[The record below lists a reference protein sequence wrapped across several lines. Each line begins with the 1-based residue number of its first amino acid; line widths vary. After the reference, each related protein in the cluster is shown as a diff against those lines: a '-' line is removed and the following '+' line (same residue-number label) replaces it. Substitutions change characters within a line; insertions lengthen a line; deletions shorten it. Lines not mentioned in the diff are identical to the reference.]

1 MQYGSLKGRV
11 TVDQDFPISNFREI
25 SRYDTQE
32 CYAVD
37 QWLDVLYSQAQNLSD
52 WIIAGNRNMLKTL
65 AEYAGQKSTLI
76 NTVRRLVE
84 SLGDQMVKDK
94 GLACKFII
102 SAKPVGAPVTERA
115 VPVVIF
121 LAEGN
126 IKCGDGSKIWV
137 CFGLG
142 VLHSAAVFCCSE
154 AYNNTCCNAESCKS
168 CTEDCSSGS
177 IA

>member
-1 MQYGSLKGRV
+1 
-11 TVDQDFPISNFREI
+11 
-25 SRYDTQE
+25 
-32 CYAVD
+32 
-37 QWLDVLYSQAQNLSD
+37 
-52 WIIAGNRNMLKTL
+52 MLKTL